1 MTDAIFPRPVLLVAT
16 CNDDGS
22 IDVMSVAFE
31 SKPRQFHIFFIPL
44 HKFIK
49 MKRLTFTFILLAMC
63 LTGFSQRDWFRFN
76 DYKAD
81 NERIINDKKYPEV
94 VFMGNSITEN
104 WAYFHPEFFTSH
116 NYLGRGI
123 GGQTSAHMLV
133 RFQSD
138 VIDLH
143 PKAVV
148 IMAGTNDV
156 AHNDFWVTPEQ
167 VVNNVISMCTLAKAN
182 GIIPIIS
189 SITPCTSFV
198 WRPEIENAGQTIV
211 DINKCLKAYAESNG
225 IKYVDY
231 HSALADEN
239 QGFPKSLSGDGCHPD
254 PDTYFIMEEMVLK
267 AIHEALK

>member
-1 MTDAIFPRPVLLVAT
+1 
-16 CNDDGS
+16 
-22 IDVMSVAFE
+22 
-31 SKPRQFHIFFIPL
+31 
-44 HKFIK
+44 
-49 MKRLTFTFILLAMC
+49 MKKTTFIIILLT
-63 LTGFSQRDWFRFN
+63 LWFSGYSQDWFRFN

-81 NERIINDKKYPEV
+81 NERIIANEAYPDV

-133 RFQSD
+133 RFKTD

-156 AHNDFWVTPEQ
+156 AHNDYWVAPEQ
-167 VVNNVISMCTLAKAN
+167 VVNNVISMCELAQTH

-189 SITPCTSFV
+189 SIPPCASFR
-198 WRPEIENAGQTIV
+198 WRPEIIDAAQTIV
-211 DINKCLKAYAESNG
+211 DINKNLKTYADANG
-225 IKYVDY
+225 IAYVDY

-239 QGFPKSLSGDGCHPD
+239 NALPSSLSEDGCHPN
-254 PDTYFIMEEMVLK
+254 PDTYYTMEAMVVKTINEVLK
-267 AIHEALK
+267 

>member
-1 MTDAIFPRPVLLVAT
+1 MKKTALFIILIAM
-16 CNDDGS
+16 S
-22 IDVMSVAFE
+22 IS
-31 SKPRQFHIFFIPL
+31 SY
-44 HKFIK
+44 
-49 MKRLTFTFILLAMC
+49 
-63 LTGFSQRDWFRFN
+63 SQDWFRFS

-81 NERIINDKKYPEV
+81 NERIIANEAYPDV

-148 IMAGTNDV
+148 IMAGTSDV
-156 AHNDFWVTPEQ
+156 ALNDFWVTPEQ
-167 VVNNVISMCTLAKAN
+167 VVNNVISMCELAQAH

-189 SITPCTSFV
+189 SITPCTAFV
-198 WRPEIENAGQTIV
+198 WRPEVKDAGQTIV
-211 DINKCLKAYAESNG
+211 QINRNLRAYAEAND
-225 IKYVDY
+225 IVYVDY

-239 QGFPKSLSGDGCHPD
+239 QGFPKTLSGDGCHPD
-254 PDTYFIMEEMVLK
+254 PDTYFIMEGLVLE
-267 AIHEALK
+267 AIRVALKQ